1 MESTPGN
8 SPLDWLDADF
18 PSLNIPKEAPANA
31 ATPTDSLP
39 KKFRREAC
47 VSSS

>member
-31 ATPTDSLP
+31 ATPMDNLP
-39 KKFRREAC
+39 RKFRREAPI
-47 VSSS
+47 SSF